1 MESFNQDNVKT
12 YTTDGK
18 VRHKSNDEDINEKIG
33 KILGS
38 KWTEYRKKWDA
49 VNNFEIQTDF
59 PMFLHLDLHQVCNYS
74 CPHCNISHIEELK
87 KQFDGK
93 ISEKMDF
100 DKYKRIIDEG
110 SEHGC
115 PSVEPQ
121 GTNEPLLIKDFEKY
135 LKYAHEKNF
144 IDIMINTN
152 GSALTERRSKQLL
165 DSGITRLRF
174 SLDAATPETYKKVRV
189 GSIPLEKVHKNIFKF
204 LELKEKGG
212 YKLPVTGVSMCVMRG
227 NEHEQ
232 EMFENF
238 WIDKV
243 DMVSLQAFT
252 PPNYAP
258 ENKVLFQSFFPESF
272 KGNRKSETE
281 KKELQEF
288 KCVQP
293 FQRVVIRNDNITA
306 CCNTYSNQLSIGHLK
321 DGIYNAW
328 NSDFAKQI
336 REMHLCGRYYENATC
351 KRCVETTDFE

>member
-1 MESFNQDNVKT
+1 
-12 YTTDGK
+12 
-18 VRHKSNDEDINEKIG
+18 
-33 KILGS
+33 
-38 KWTEYRKKWDA
+38 
-49 VNNFEIQTDF
+49 
-59 PMFLHLDLHQVCNYS
+59 
-74 CPHCNISHIEELK
+74 
-87 KQFDGK
+87 
-93 ISEKMDF
+93 
-100 DKYKRIIDEG
+100 
-110 SEHGC
+110 
-115 PSVEPQ
+115 
-121 GTNEPLLIKDFEKY
+121 
-135 LKYAHEKNF
+135 
-144 IDIMINTN
+144 
-152 GSALTERRSKQLL
+152 
-165 DSGITRLRF
+165 
-174 SLDAATPETYKKVRV
+174 
-189 GSIPLEKVHKNIFKF
+189 
-204 LELKEKGG
+204 
-212 YKLPVTGVSMCVMRG
+212 MRG

-232 EMFENF
+232 EMFEKF